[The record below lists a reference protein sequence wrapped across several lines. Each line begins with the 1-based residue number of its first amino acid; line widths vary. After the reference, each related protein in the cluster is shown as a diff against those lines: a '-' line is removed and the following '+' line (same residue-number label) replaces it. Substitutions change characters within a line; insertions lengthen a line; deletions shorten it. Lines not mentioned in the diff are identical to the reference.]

1 MRKAVY
7 HVMLITIVAKLLGF
21 GREILLSY
29 YFGAGG
35 ISDAYLISQTIPGT
49 IFQFV
54 GTGLATSFIPV
65 YMRVKSEKGKEK
77 GDYFS
82 NTVLTVVL
90 MFATVVILLVWCAT
104 GPIVKLFA
112 NGFTGETL
120 QYAVMFTRVGI
131 LSLYFSAMIYVFN
144 SYLQANGV
152 FSVVAFVAIPN
163 SIAIMAAIIAGA
175 KLHIMA
181 LPVGS
186 LLAVL
191 LQLLILC
198 PAMAKQKYHMKLNW
212 GIRDI
217 YVKEIIRLMIP
228 VIIGVSVN
236 QINVLVDRTIAS
248 QIAVGGISAL
258 IYADSLIM
266 FVQGI
271 FSQSIATV
279 YYPPI
284 TQLVEEKKESELKN
298 LVSEALES
306 MAFILIPV
314 MIGCLILGT
323 GIVQILY
330 GRGAFDSEAVRL
342 TGTALSLYG
351 AGIVGYGFRE
361 VLSRVFYAYH
371 DTKTPMINAMIGMA
385 LNIVLNLAFS
395 RILGIGGL
403 ALATSASSVVTAILL
418 YFSLKRK
425 TGSIFREGA
434 PAQFWKMLFAAAVMG
449 ALVYFIY
456 KYGVLWLGNFVGVI
470 CSVAVGTVVYFIV
483 AKLLGITVY
492 TKVLDMMKK
501 KLKRKSAE

>member
-7 HVMLITIVAKLLGF
+7 HVMLITIIAKILGF

-29 YFGAGG
+29 YFGASG

-65 YMRVKSEKGKEK
+65 YMRVKGEKGREK
-77 GDYFS
+77 ADYFT

-90 MFATVVILLVWCAT
+90 VFSTVVILAVWAAT
-104 GPIVKLFA
+104 EPVVKLFA
-112 NGFTGETL
+112 SGFSGETL
-120 QYAVMFTRVGI
+120 QYAVAFTRIGI
-131 LSLYFSAMIYVFN
+131 VSLYFSAMIYVFN

-152 FSVVAFVAIPN
+152 FAIVAFVAIPN
-163 SIAIMAAIIAGA
+163 SIAIIGAIIAGA
-175 KLHIMA
+175 KLDIMA

-191 LQLLILC
+191 LQMLILC
-198 PAMAKQKYHMKLNW
+198 PAMARQNYRIKLNW
-212 GIRDI
+212 GIRDE
-217 YVKEIIRLMIP
+217 YVKEIVRLMIP

-266 FVQGI
+266 FIQGI

-284 TQLVEEKKESELKN
+284 TQLAEKKKEDELRK

-314 MIGCLILGT
+314 MVGCLILGT

-330 GRGAFDSEAVRL
+330 GRGAFDGEAIRL

-361 VLSRVFYAYH
+361 VLSRAFYAYH
-371 DTKTPMINAMIGMA
+371 DTKTPMMNAMTGMI
-385 LNIVLNLAFS
+385 LNIILNLVFS

-403 ALATSASSVVTAILL
+403 ALATSASSIVTAVLL
-418 YFSLKRK
+418 YFHLKRK
-425 TGSIFREGA
+425 TGNILQR
-434 PAQFWKMLFAAAVMG
+434 AAVIQLQKMALAAGIMG
-449 ALVYFIY
+449 AAVFGIY
-456 KYGVLWLGNFVGVI
+456 RYILPWMGNFAGVI
-470 CSVAVGTVVYFIV
+470 CSVAAGAAVYFV
-483 AKLLGITVY
+483 LSGLLGITVY
-492 TKVLDMMKK
+492 IKVTAIVRRRLKK
-501 KLKRKSAE
+501 ENAG